1 MLVYLEPIAPP
12 GPPRPVVGG
21 ITLGRGLFGGVGT
34 SEAHARL
41 DASGSHCTLRDLGS
55 TNGTFAG
62 GVRLR
67 SGETRVL
74 ADGNEIRIGDVRL
87 IVRISPTR
95 RRPEPVPV
103 VEEVSPFG
111 GHTGALAR
119 EHLGPSPV
127 GPAVSRDAAA
137 SKFAASPGRE
147 EEIIVDFAG
156 PMVLVAHQGLPPR
169 GLVLGDGMVHTVGRE
184 GDLAIDDPTVS
195 TAHAE
200 IRRYGLQVLLRDV
213 GSKHGV
219 QIGGQPVEPRAWQA
233 WRHGAVVTLGRAVL
247 VLTGIP
253 APSEVKVP
261 SGDTAKPA
269 LQPVLQP
276 EPRRDPP
283 RELPP
288 PRAPNWQ
295 AFSDP
300 ASRNAFRRGELHELA
315 LGDPDGPTHVKP
327 RNNQRRTLAI
337 FGAFAALAVLL
348 GVAGLVLYRFAR

>member
-1 MLVYLEPIAPP
+1 MQVYLEPIAPP

-95 RRPEPVPV
+95 RPPAPVPV

-119 EHLGPSPV
+119 EHLGPSPL

-137 SKFAASPGRE
+137 SKFAASPRRE
-147 EEIIVDFAG
+147 DEIVVDFAG

-169 GLVLGDGMVHTVGRE
+169 GLVLGDGLVHTVGRA

-253 APSEVKVP
+253 APSDAP
-261 SGDTAKPA
+261 RGDAAKPV
-269 LQPVLQP
+269 PPP
-276 EPRRDPP
+276 EPQPDRP

-288 PRAPNWQ
+288 PGAPNWQ

-300 ASRNAFRRGELHELA
+300 ASRNAIRRGEMHQLA

-327 RNNQRRTLAI
+327 RDPGRRSLAV

-348 GVAGLVLYRFAR
+348 SVAGFVLYRFAR